1 MSMII
6 VSCESFSTCEQYTE
20 NTMIDE
26 NSTHVTQTV
35 KLPNHEEINISISV
49 NYKSGL
55 NIFSDD
61 HYQLSMFQPTICSYT
76 LVMQIQR
83 CLM

>member
-1 MSMII
+1 
-6 VSCESFSTCEQYTE
+6 
-20 NTMIDE
+20 MIDE
-26 NSTHVTQTV
+26 NSTHVIQTV
-35 KLPNHEEINISISV
+35 KLPNHKEINISIFM

-61 HYQLSMFQPTICSYT
+61 HYQVSMFQPIHSYT
-76 LVMQIQR
+76 PVMHIQV